1 MAGNVE
7 YPILIYLSIEI
18 DSYDNKYRNITI
30 INTYFLELPN
40 FLFTNHFYDY
50 LMNNFSNF
58 IYNMI

>member
-7 YPILIYLSIEI
+7 YPILIYLSIEV

-40 FLFTNHFYDY
+40 FLFTNYFYDY